1 MKFRFYSRKNGWVG
15 SHRIAKYYYSNPIED
30 CLDITKNFVD
40 LSGNEIVTKIKESN
54 LKKQYFFDFEKKK
67 LIEKIEDLS
76 NQYHDWY
83 YYPIDTVLTDAR
95 IYS

>member
-1 MKFRFYSRKNGWVG
+1 MKYRFYSRKNGWEG
-15 SHRIAKYYYSNPIED
+15 SDQIAKYFYSSSVED
-30 CLDITKNFVD
+30 NLEITKDFVD
-40 LSGNEIVTKIKESN
+40 LSGNEIVNKIKESK

-67 LIEKIEDLS
+67 IIQQLEELG
-76 NQYHDWY
+76 NVYNNWY

>member
-1 MKFRFYSRKNGWVG
+1 MKFRFYSRNNGWIG
-15 SHRIAKYYYSNPIED
+15 SDRIAKYYYSNPIED
-30 CLDITKNFVD
+30 CFEITKDFVD
-40 LSGNEIVTKIKESN
+40 LSGNEIVTKIKELN

-67 LIEKIEDLS
+67 IIQQLEELGNIY
-76 NQYHDWY
+76 NNWY